1 MGTTTTG
8 YLKVSI
14 TTEMVKGG
22 VDDDGMTEVSA
33 MTGITSSLE
42 LNEQDLS
49 GAPQQQA
56 YMTAT
61 GVASILTAAARC
73 QASTQH
79 IHGPPAI
86 CCEWR
91 SFHLRSNSHVV
102 KCLVREA

>member
-1 MGTTTTG
+1 VQVPSKPGDDKLITVGKADVDLSRHVTLEGTAQSKMIPIIFKVGTTTTG

-49 GAPQQQA
+49 GQR
-56 YMTAT
+56 TR
-61 GVASILTAAARC
+61 SAAAG
-73 QASTQH
+73 S
-79 IHGPPAI
+79 
-86 CCEWR
+86 
-91 SFHLRSNSHVV
+91 L
-102 KCLVREA
+102 